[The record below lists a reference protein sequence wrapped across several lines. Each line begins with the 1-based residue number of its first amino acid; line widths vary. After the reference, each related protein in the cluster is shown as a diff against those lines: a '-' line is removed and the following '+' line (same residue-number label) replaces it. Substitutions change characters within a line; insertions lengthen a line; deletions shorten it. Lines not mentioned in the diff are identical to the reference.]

1 MKELEHLD
9 CMGEERRKE
18 IVNDYYIKLI
28 IYAKLLNGQTKKS
41 DAHRIIKDTYYQF
54 QCTLK
59 SDENI
64 IKAITCGSGAG
75 EHLIELANIDKPR
88 IFNPLINELPGGNGG
103 GGNGGNITKK
113 KWDPLAKELY
123 NAIRWLVCCWDVV
136 PYGKLLNIKED
147 LEKFRNEPHMW
158 KIEFVNNAI
167 SKDSRGRTIS
177 EMIEEV
183 RNNGN
188 NIRDFSFELIN
199 KRLEEN
205 NIKSYF

>member
-9 CMGEERRKE
+9 CMGKERRKQIAE
-18 IVNDYYIKLI
+18 EYDIKLI
-28 IYAKLLNGQTKKS
+28 IYAKLLNGVTKQS

-59 SDENI
+59 SDKNI

-75 EHLIELANIDKPR
+75 EHLIELANIDKPQ
-88 IFNPLINELPGGNGG
+88 IFNPLRNELTGG
-103 GGNGGNITKK
+103 GGGENVGNGTKK

-123 NAIRWLVCCWDVV
+123 NAIRWLICCWDVV
-136 PYGKLLNIKED
+136 PYGKLLDIKD
-147 LEKFRNEPHMW
+147 DIEKFRNEPYMW
-158 KIEFVNNAI
+158 KIKFVNNTI
-167 SKDSRGRTIS
+167 SKDSKGRTVS

-183 RNNGN
+183 KNNSNEIRNF
-188 NIRDFSFELIN
+188 DFELIN
-199 KRLEEN
+199 KKLKEN